1 METLLRELG
10 HAARG
15 LNRSRGFTAVAVLT
29 LALSIGA
36 NTTIFTWASAV
47 FLDPLPGVA
56 DSGRVLVV
64 QQKEPGNNEGYVSLS
79 YPDYR
84 DYRDRNTTLSGLAV
98 TRNVMVSLESD
109 GTPQRLYGQIVSG
122 NFFDV
127 LGVRA
132 SLGRTFAP
140 EDDRAP
146 GESAVLVISHAFW
159 QRHFAGDANVVGRAV
174 RLNKQPFTIVGI
186 APREFRGSA
195 LGMRLDVWV
204 PVMMQAVVEPGSTRL
219 EERGNRWLEGL
230 GRLRPGVS
238 RETARAELTQIA
250 AQIGAER
257 KTEAGRG
264 RSVGLFPIARSPR
277 GGGAVLGPVMLVLAS
292 VVGLVLL
299 IACANVANL
308 LLTRAVGR
316 EREMA
321 VRLSLGARRRDLVR
335 QLLVESL
342 LLAALGGGFGVLLAS
357 WGEHALQAMLPPTDY
372 PLGLAVGLN
381 GRALGFTLAVTTL
394 AGLVFGLVPA
404 LQATRGTTSGAL
416 REGSSAVAGGRRR
429 QRLRNALVVTQVAA
443 SVLLLVTAG
452 LFLRSLGNVRSFDL
466 GLDLKGVGLAS
477 VDLVSSGYDS
487 ARGTAFYRELLE
499 RARALPGVESVS
511 LVRRVPLGLG
521 GSSSTSFEVEG
532 YEAPK
537 DDPAWAYVN
546 NVGPDFLRTLGI
558 RLVDGREFGPGDDA
572 QHPEVIVVNETMA
585 RRYWQGGKAVGGR
598 VRLGDDWVS
607 VVGIARDTPFTSVQE
622 PPGPTFYM
630 PILQR
635 YRPDATVLLRAH
647 GDPASHQGALVGAI
661 HALDPSLAV
670 FGLRSLEDHVQASA
684 FRQRLGSQVLGAF
697 GVLGLALAMLGL
709 YGVLAFSVA
718 QRTREMGIRTAL
730 GASVATLL
738 RQVLGEGLRLAV
750 LGVLLGTGL
759 ALALGRLVSGLLVGV
774 SPVDPA
780 TFAGTIGALL
790 LAASLA
796 CAVPARRATRVDP
809 AVALRHE

>member
-1 METLLRELG
+1 MDTLFRELG
-10 HAARG
+10 LAARG

-47 FLDPLPGVA
+47 FLEPLPGVA
-56 DSGRVLVV
+56 DSGRVLVM

-84 DYRDRNTTLSGLAV
+84 DYRDRNTTLAGLAV
-98 TRNVMVSLESD
+98 TRNVMVALESD
-109 GTPQRLYGQIVSG
+109 GNPERLYGQIVSG

-146 GESAVLVISHAFW
+146 GESPVLVISHAFW
-159 QRHFAGDANVVGRAV
+159 QRHFGGDPSVVGRAV
-174 RLNKQPFTIVGI
+174 RLNKQPFTIVGVM
-186 APREFRGSA
+186 PREFRGSS
-195 LGMRLDVWV
+195 LGLRLDVWV
-204 PVMMQAVVEPGSTRL
+204 PVMMQGVVEPGSTRL

-230 GRLRPGVS
+230 GRLGPGVS
-238 RETARAELTQIA
+238 RETAQAELTQIA

-257 KTEAGRG
+257 KTEGGRG

-308 LLTRAVGR
+308 LLTRAVAR

-342 LLAALGGGFGVLLAS
+342 LLAALGGGLGVLLAS
-357 WGEHALQAMLPPTDY
+357 WGEYALQAMLPPTDY

-381 GRALGFTLAVTTL
+381 GRALVFTLAVTTI
-394 AGLVFGLVPA
+394 AGLLFGLVPA

-416 REGSSAVAGGRRR
+416 REGSGAVAGGRRR

-452 LFLRSLGNVRSFDL
+452 LFLRSLDKVRSFDL
-466 GLDLKGVGLAS
+466 GLDPKGVSLAS
-477 VDLVSSGYDS
+477 VDLVSSGYD
-487 ARGTAFYRELLE
+487 ATRGTAFYRSLLE
-499 RARALPGVESVS
+499 RARALPGVGSVS

-521 GSSSTSFEVEG
+521 GSSSTTLEIEG

-537 DDPAWAYVN
+537 DDPAWGYVN

-558 RLVDGREFGPGDDA
+558 RLVDGREFSVEDDGARPG
-572 QHPEVIVVNETMA
+572 VIIVNQTMA
-585 RRYWQGGKAVGGR
+585 RRYWADGKAVGHR
-598 VRLGDDWVS
+598 VRLDESWAT
-607 VVGIARDTPFTSVQE
+607 VVGVARDTPFTSVQE
-622 PPGPTFYM
+622 PPGPTFYV

-635 YRPDATVLLRAH
+635 YRPDATVLLRAQ
-647 GDPASHQGALVGAI
+647 GDTAAYSTALVGAI

-697 GVLGLALAMLGL
+697 GLLGLALAMLGL

-738 RQVLGEGLRLAV
+738 RLVLHEGLRLAV
-750 LGVLLGTGL
+750 LGVVLGAGL
-759 ALALGRLVSGLLVGV
+759 ALAVGRLFSGLLVGV

-780 TFAGTIGALL
+780 TFAVTIGSLL